1 MPPLRA
7 IKRLELI
14 RLFKELGF
22 EGPFSGGKHQYMVK
36 ENLKVWIP
44 NPHQRDIS
52 PALLVQILR
61 QAEIS
66 REEWEEL
73 LECLRLTGIL
83 VSWVFALRLPHIL
96 SK

>member
-14 RLFKELGF
+14 RLFKQVGF
-22 EGPFSGGKHQYMVK
+22 EGPYAGGKHEYMIK
-36 ENLKVWIP
+36 DNLKVWIP
-44 NPHQRDIS
+44 NPHRGDIS
-52 PALLVQILR
+52 SVLLVQVLR

-73 LECLRLTGIL
+73 
-83 VSWVFALRLPHIL
+83 
-96 SK
+96 

>member
-7 IKRLELI
+7 IKSLELI
-14 RLFKELGF
+14 RLFKQLGF

-44 NPHQRDIS
+44 NPNQRDIS

-73 LECLRLTGIL
+73 
-83 VSWVFALRLPHIL
+83 
-96 SK
+96 